1 MKIFKSFTAMAVCS
15 AVCFFVGCSETAK
28 NSGNEVSPPAKG
40 SEKTS
45 PDLYMEENDD
55 LYKLEF
61 FGFSVGDELTEPDCF
76 KLDEDII
83 SYTFNDESSSVNF
96 HVSDSPC
103 FRTPELCIEDKID
116 MLSEYYDSISR
127 TDTEIN
133 GFQCTELKYDI
144 SSLTKR
150 FVIYLHCE
158 GNHIE
163 IETTYMEDDEQK
175 ALKYSREIADSVVYL
190 SDYHITD
197 EDKQFVSDSYEAV
210 YSSKWRLFT
219 SDAKSLSDLE
229 FVYAMAE
236 DDEHHD
242 TNVSVNND
250 TEYFSSFEE
259 LDEKVSENI
268 KKKDVKNLEV
278 AEEFFMGANAKTY
291 SYEYNDV
298 INKCYLFELNGELYF
313 VQADYNKN
321 CPDAKEDI
329 DELMQNIKIK

>member
-1 MKIFKSFTAMAVCS
+1 MGKFRFFAAAAVCS
-15 AVCFFVGCSETAK
+15 AVYFLGGCSETAK
-28 NSGNEVSPPAKG
+28 NSGNEVSPPAEG

-45 PDLYMEENDD
+45 PDLYREENDD

-61 FGFSVGDELTEPDCF
+61 FGFSVGDELTEPDSF
-76 KLDEDII
+76 KLAEDII
-83 SYTFNDESSSVNF
+83 SYTFNDESSSVDFYVN
-96 HVSDSPC
+96 DSVC
-103 FRTPELCIEDKID
+103 FRTPELCIENEID
-116 MLSEYYDSISR
+116 TLSAISDSISR

-144 SSLTKR
+144 SPPTKR
-150 FVIYLHCE
+150 FVMYLHCE
-158 GNHIE
+158 GNHIK
-163 IETTYMEDDEQK
+163 IETTYMEDDEQR
-175 ALKYSREIADSVVYL
+175 ALKFAREIADSVVYL

-197 EDKQFVSDSYEAV
+197 EDKHFVSDSYEAV

-219 SDAKSLSDLE
+219 SGRKASPDLE

-236 DDEHHD
+236 DNEHHD

-259 LDEKVSENI
+259 LDKKVSENI
-268 KKKDVKNLEV
+268 KKKDVKDPEV